1 MTLWV
6 TVSFYSTYPWKWC
19 TGSVQWL
26 LRGWCHVIC
35 CCFGASSV
43 YTIQPCTRLQC
54 HFIQSH
60 IVYAYLAVTCHL
72 HFWQNDRDLLRATA
86 VTQGWNGYWNKR
98 VSTESWPWRRKLPL
112 LLQGFE
118 PVTFQSWVWRSN
130 HWAIPLPAISD
141 ESSSGGWRCRFS
153 LYPCA

>member
-1 MTLWV
+1 MILHEWL
-6 TVSFYSTYPWKWC
+6 SFYSTYPWKWC

-26 LRGWCHVIC
+26 LHGWCHVIC

-72 HFWQNDRDLLRATA
+72 HFWQNDRDLSRATA
-86 VTQGWNGYWNKR
+86 VTRGWNGYRNK
-98 VSTESWPWRRKLPL
+98 SQHSNLTLENKILPPL
-112 LLQGFE
+112 LPGLE
-118 PVTFQSWVWRSN
+118 PGTFRSRVRRCN
-130 HWAIPLPAISD
+130 HWATPAHQRFWPACRIMAVRQSLPD
-141 ESSSGGWRCRFS
+141 
-153 LYPCA
+153 L